1 MIHSRKRI
9 KSLPTKE
16 QVETERKRYRWKKA
30 YFKALRG
37 TISVLTYMAAVAALI
52 ATLVLPVLQIE
63 GTSMEPPLVNGD
75 IVLLTKTTAFGRGD
89 ICGFAWN
96 NKILIKRVIGI
107 PGDWIEID
115 TDGTVYLNGEKLDE
129 PYAEQIAFGECDL
142 EFPYQVP
149 QEQYF
154 VLGDMAGFAARGKHT
169 IAIAGAIAVGI
180 LILDAAITMIKKMH
194 KKVLPRV
201 IMICSFVAMLLINIF
216 SWNFSSISLMLVAA
230 VVSLTI
236 FILQGAQHQLP
247 VGSFLQGY
255 ATA

>member
-1 MIHSRKRI
+1 MKEKWQERTA
-9 KSLPTKE
+9 LPTID
-16 QVETERKRYRWKKA
+16 QIETERKRYRWKKA

-63 GTSMEPPLVNGD
+63 GTSMEPTLVNGD

-115 TDGTVYLNGEKLDE
+115 TDGTVYLNGERLDE

-142 EFPYQVP
+142 EFPFQVP

-154 VLGDMAGFAARGKHT
+154 VLGDMRE
-169 IAIAGAIAVGI
+169 
-180 LILDAAITMIKKMH
+180 
-194 KKVLPRV
+194 
-201 IMICSFVAMLLINIF
+201 
-216 SWNFSSISLMLVAA
+216 SSIDSRNTLVGC
-230 VVSLTI
+230 VENEQIIGKI
-236 FILQGAQHQLP
+236 FFRIWPLKDMR
-247 VGSFLQGY
+247 VFNK
-255 ATA
+255 TV

>member
-1 MIHSRKRI
+1 MEMKGKWQERTA
-9 KSLPTKE
+9 LPTID
-16 QVETERKRYRWKKA
+16 QIETERKRYRWKRA

-37 TISVLTYMAAVAALI
+37 TIAVLTYMAAVAALI

-63 GTSMEPPLVNGD
+63 GTSMEPTLVNGD
-75 IVLLTKTTAFGRGD
+75 IVLLTKTTAFDRGD

-142 EFPYQVP
+142 EFPFQVP

-154 VLGDMAGFAARGKHT
+154 VLGDMRE
-169 IAIAGAIAVGI
+169 
-180 LILDAAITMIKKMH
+180 
-194 KKVLPRV
+194 
-201 IMICSFVAMLLINIF
+201 
-216 SWNFSSISLMLVAA
+216 SSIDSRNTLVGCVENEQIIGKIFFRVWPLKDMRFFNKA
-230 VVSLTI
+230 V
-236 FILQGAQHQLP
+236 
-247 VGSFLQGY
+247 
-255 ATA
+255 